1 MSLASVEPFWVLRCD
16 MKIAKTSAKFV
27 RRWPISRVRV
37 LFDLVRKQVA
47 LTQFFAKLRLN
58 YDCVPIRRSL
68 WLFRSVRGRER
79 LERDIDRLRGPL
91 SSVGFDASLEMVR
104 LVGIR
109 SGARP
114 FRELEMEFILQWLSD
129 LDERVDKSLR
139 ERYPGVEIVPYVER
153 KLELL
158 EGVLKEDFPNGTER
172 SRDASNMITMIS
184 NKILDLKV
192 G

>member
-1 MSLASVEPFWVLRCD
+1 LASVEPFWVLRCD

-27 RRWPISRVRV
+27 RRWPISRIRV

-58 YDCVPIRRSL
+58 YDCVPIRKSL

-91 SSVGFDASLEMVR
+91 SSVGFDASLEVVR
-104 LVGIR
+104 LVGIQ

-114 FRELEMEFILQWLSD
+114 FRELELEFILQWLSD
-129 LDERVDKSLR
+129 LDERVDKSLC
-139 ERYPGVEIVPYVER
+139 ERYPSAEILPYVEK